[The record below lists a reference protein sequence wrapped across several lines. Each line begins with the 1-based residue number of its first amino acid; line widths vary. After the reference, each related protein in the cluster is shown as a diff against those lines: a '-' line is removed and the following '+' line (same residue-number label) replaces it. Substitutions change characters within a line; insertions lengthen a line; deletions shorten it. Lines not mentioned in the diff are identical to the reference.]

1 MDEQDEAAGASDAAA
16 KPVPIGLVRL
26 RQHFVEPVRDKAKE
40 VAAAGV
46 VAGVAAMMGAD
57 DEAPPSDSGTG
68 PSQTIRRARWTALGV
83 IAVLVMVFIVGGL
96 LR

>member
-1 MDEQDEAAGASDAAA
+1 MNERDEAAGASDAAA

-40 VAAAGV
+40 IGAAGV
-46 VAGVAAMMGAD
+46 VAGVAAVLGAD
-57 DEAPPSDSGTG
+57 DEVPPSDAGAG
-68 PSQTIRRARWTALGV
+68 PSPAVRRMRWVVWGA
-83 IAVLVMVFIVGGL
+83 IAILVVVFIVGGL